1 MLKDVRSDVEK
12 YYDECLL
19 VSDSVNS
26 RDLGDS
32 FGGDNNK
39 INLIKPGICCKQD
52 IINDILNSLI
62 KLTSVQRIKL
72 AQQRQAIKKLIK
84 IRLIKSRI
92 YGNKL
97 NPIY

>member
-32 FGGDNNK
+32 FGGDN
-39 INLIKPGICCKQD
+39 
-52 IINDILNSLI
+52 
-62 KLTSVQRIKL
+62 
-72 AQQRQAIKKLIK
+72 
-84 IRLIKSRI
+84 IRLI
-92 YGNKL
+92 L
-97 NPIY
+97 

>member
-1 MLKDVRSDVEK
+1 MAIKFKESYIICAKNGLDK
-12 YYDECLL
+12 YKNCIGY
-19 VSDSVNS
+19 
-26 RDLGDS
+26 
-32 FGGDNNK
+32 NK

-52 IINDILNSLI
+52 IINDILNSLV